1 MFKNE
6 KLMLFMYLIF
16 MYKRINYIVS
26 HAEYYTLQILT
37 KKEK

>member
-6 KLMLFMYLIF
+6 KLMLFMY
-16 MYKRINYIVS
+16 KGINYIVS